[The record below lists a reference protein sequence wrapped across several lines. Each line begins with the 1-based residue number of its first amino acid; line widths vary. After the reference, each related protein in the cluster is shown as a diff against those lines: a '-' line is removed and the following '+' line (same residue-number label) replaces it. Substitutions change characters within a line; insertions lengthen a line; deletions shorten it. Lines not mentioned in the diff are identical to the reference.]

1 VKELHDPKIC
11 TFVEPSA
18 GEGAI
23 FMLLPAQHRVGVE
36 IDEKLA
42 RRFPDYNYVVR
53 FVCITIPLLILVC
66 RAGGRLFEPKSA

>member
-1 VKELHDPKIC
+1 MAVLQDSNSC

-23 FMLLPAQHRVGVE
+23 FTLLPPRQRVGVE

-42 RRFPDYNYVVR
+42 RRFPEFNYVVR
-53 FVCITIPLLILVC
+53 FSHLCLGALHL
-66 RAGGRLFEPKSA
+66 